1 MKNFKK
7 VLALVLVLATLL
19 GLATMAS
26 ATEYK
31 DADKIAADYD
41 EAVKVLDLIE
51 TMQGY
56 PDGNFKPT
64 ATITREEAAKVI
76 AIFDNKDA
84 DISTYY
90 TSINPFTD
98 EKGRWGESYVG
109 YGYRAGI
116 IAGMNAAFDVL
127 GKPNVVFER
136 SQALLGV
143 LTDDLTRGGYR
154 TDLTREPFRM
164 FTSRCEYRLTVR
176 AVGMG
181 EWCEGQDNAD
191 LRLTE
196 WGHAQGVVGEERY
209 AKFMEKKE
217 EMLKVCAWSWHE
229 V

>member
-1 MKNFKK
+1 MHMIRPGYAVEYDYVDPAAILPTFRLRSIDNLY
-7 VLALVLVLATLL
+7 LAGQINGT
-19 GLATMAS
+19 T
-26 ATEYK
+26 
-31 DADKIAADYD
+31 
-41 EAVKVLDLIE
+41 
-51 TMQGY
+51 GY
-56 PDGNFKPT
+56 
-64 ATITREEAAKVI
+64 EEAA
-76 AIFDNKDA
+76 AQ
-84 DISTYY
+84 
-90 TSINPFTD
+90 
-98 EKGRWGESYVG
+98 
-109 YGYRAGI
+109 GI

-176 AVGMG
+176 AVGVE

-217 EMLKVCAWSWHE
+217 EMLKVCPWSCRE

>member
-1 MKNFKK
+1 MIRPGYAVEYDYGDPAAILPTFRLRSIDNLY
-7 VLALVLVLATLL
+7 LAGQINGT
-19 GLATMAS
+19 T
-26 ATEYK
+26 
-31 DADKIAADYD
+31 
-41 EAVKVLDLIE
+41 
-51 TMQGY
+51 GY
-56 PDGNFKPT
+56 
-64 ATITREEAAKVI
+64 EEAA
-76 AIFDNKDA
+76 AQ
-84 DISTYY
+84 
-90 TSINPFTD
+90 
-98 EKGRWGESYVG
+98 
-109 YGYRAGI
+109 GI

-127 GKPNVVFER
+127 GKPNVVFDR

>member
-1 MKNFKK
+1 MIRPGYAVEYDYVDPAAILPTFRLRSIDNLY
-7 VLALVLVLATLL
+7 LAGQINGT
-19 GLATMAS
+19 T
-26 ATEYK
+26 
-31 DADKIAADYD
+31 
-41 EAVKVLDLIE
+41 
-51 TMQGY
+51 GY
-56 PDGNFKPT
+56 
-64 ATITREEAAKVI
+64 EEAA
-76 AIFDNKDA
+76 A
-84 DISTYY
+84 
-90 TSINPFTD
+90 
-98 EKGRWGESYVG
+98 R
-109 YGYRAGI
+109 GI